1 MHLYWFQ
8 RDAEAYHER
17 KIPLLHLYHLYTSHY
32 KIIQIYNKTEKIKII
47 KKRNSFVWD
56 LSSLLFTETTNH
68 FLTSVTEGNGHLFSY
83 KNFILPKWSLVP
95 VIIVD

>member
-32 KIIQIYNKTEKIKII
+32 KIIQIYNKTKKIKI
-47 KKRNSFVWD
+47 KKKEIVLYETSPVYY
-56 LSSLLFTETTNH
+56 LLKLQTT
-68 FLTSVTEGNGHLFSY
+68 F
-83 KNFILPKWSLVP
+83 
-95 VIIVD
+95 